1 LKNRF
6 DCRYKG
12 ECLAAFLDRQL
23 HTSGISPQPTR
34 QNHPM
39 DINWTVF
46 ALFNLFVVA
55 MLALDLGVFHRRAHV
70 VGVREALAW
79 SGVWITLALLFNAM
93 IWLAPGWLFTEAQVA
108 QAVARGE
115 LASGAGLADYGVLRA
130 EQFLAGFLI
139 EKSLAV
145 DNLFVF
151 LLIFTVFAVPAIYQ
165 HKLLFYGIV
174 GALILRA
181 LFIFGGVALIQ
192 NFAWIVYVFG
202 VFLIFT
208 GIRML
213 MPHQPIDPVN
223 HWVLR
228 LARRVLPVSSSPDGD
243 RFFTIENG
251 RRMVTPLFLVLLVIE
266 FTDVVFALDSIP
278 AILAIT
284 DDAFIVYTS
293 NVFAILGL
301 RSLYFALSGMM
312 AFFHYLK
319 YGLSAILVF
328 VGGKML
334 AHAITVE
341 KTVIDAAGQAVTI
354 LVPYKFPVT
363 WSLVVIGSILALS
376 IAASLVRWWLLR
388 RRNGGVAL
396 STTTG

>member
-1 LKNRF
+1 
-6 DCRYKG
+6 
-12 ECLAAFLDRQL
+12 
-23 HTSGISPQPTR
+23 
-34 QNHPM
+34 M

-46 ALFNLFVVA
+46 AIFNLFVVA
-55 MLALDLGVFHRRAHV
+55 MLALDLGVFHRRSHV
-70 VGVREALAW
+70 VSVREALTW
-79 SGVWITLALLFNAM
+79 SGVWITLALAFNVL
-93 IWLAPGWLFTEAQVA
+93 IWLVPGLLFSDTQVA

-115 LASGAGLADYGVLRA
+115 LTAGAGLAEYGRLRA

-151 LLIFTVFAVPAIYQ
+151 LLIFSAFAVPALHQ

-181 LFIFGGVALIQ
+181 GFIFGGVALIQ
-192 NFAWIVYVFG
+192 TFTWIIYVFG
-202 VFLIFT
+202 AFLILT
-208 GIRML
+208 GIKML
-213 MPHQPIDPVN
+213 LPHKPMDPAN
-223 HWVLR
+223 HWLIR
-228 LARRVLPVSSSPDGD
+228 AARRVLPVSEGLDGD
-243 RFFTIENG
+243 RFFTVENG
-251 RRMVTPLFLVLLVIE
+251 KRMVTPLFLVLLLIE
-266 FTDVVFALDSIP
+266 FTDVVFAVDSIP

-312 AFFHYLK
+312 ELFHYLK

-334 AHAITVE
+334 AHAISVE
-341 KTVIDAAGQAVTI
+341 TTMIDAAGQAVTVLAPI
-354 LVPYKFPVT
+354 KVPII
-363 WSLVVIGSILALS
+363 WSLVVIGSILALTVM
-376 IAASLVRWWLLR
+376 ASLLRLWILR
-388 RRNGGVAL
+388 RRATVA
-396 STTTG
+396 TTA

>member
-1 LKNRF
+1 
-6 DCRYKG
+6 
-12 ECLAAFLDRQL
+12 
-23 HTSGISPQPTR
+23 
-34 QNHPM
+34 M

-55 MLALDLGVFHRRAHV
+55 MLALDLGVFHRRSHV
-70 VGVREALAW
+70 VGVREALTW
-79 SGVWITLALLFNAM
+79 SGVWIALALVFNAL
-93 IWLAPGWLFTEAQVA
+93 IWLTPGWLFTDAQVA

-115 LASGAGLADYGVLRA
+115 LAAGAGLADYGVLRA

-151 LLIFTVFAVPAIYQ
+151 LLIFTAFAVPAVYQ

-181 LFIFGGVALIQ
+181 GFIFGGVALIQ
-192 NFAWIVYVFG
+192 AFSWIIYVFG
-202 VFLIFT
+202 VFLILT
-208 GIRML
+208 GIKML
-213 MPHQPIDPVN
+213 LPQKPMDPAN
-223 HWVLR
+223 HWLIR
-228 LARRVLPVSSSPDGD
+228 AARRVLPVSDKLDGD
-243 RFFTIENG
+243 RFFTIDNG
-251 RRMVTPLFLVLLVIE
+251 KRMVTPLFLVLLLIE
-266 FTDVVFALDSIP
+266 FTDVVFAIDSIP

-312 AFFHYLK
+312 DLFHYLK

-334 AHAITVE
+334 AHGITVE
-341 KTVIDAAGQAVTI
+341 TTVIDAAGQAVTV
-354 LVPYKFPVT
+354 LAPFKFPIT
-363 WSLVVIGSILALS
+363 WSLAVIGGILALTV
-376 IAASLVRWWLLR
+376 IASLLRLWLAR
-388 RRNGGVAL
+388 RQGERILTVPG
-396 STTTG
+396 S

>member
-1 LKNRF
+1 
-6 DCRYKG
+6 
-12 ECLAAFLDRQL
+12 
-23 HTSGISPQPTR
+23 
-34 QNHPM
+34 M

-55 MLALDLGVFHRRAHV
+55 MLALDLGVFHRRTHV
-70 VGVREALAW
+70 VSVREALTW
-79 SGVWITLALLFNAM
+79 SGVWISLALVFNAL
-93 IWLAPGWLFTEAQVA
+93 IWLMPGWLFTDAQVA

-115 LASGAGLADYGVLRA
+115 LAAGAGMADYGLLRA

-151 LLIFTVFAVPAIYQ
+151 LLIFSAFAVPAVYQ

-181 LFIFGGVALIQ
+181 GFIFGGVALIQ
-192 NFAWIVYVFG
+192 TFTWIIYVFG
-202 VFLIFT
+202 VFLILT
-208 GIRML
+208 GIKML
-213 MPHQPIDPVN
+213 LPQKPMDPAN
-223 HWVLR
+223 HWLIR
-228 LARRVLPVSSSPDGD
+228 AARRVLPVSDRLDGD
-243 RFFTIENG
+243 RFFTVENG
-251 RRMVTPLFLVLLVIE
+251 RRMVTPLFLVLLLIE
-266 FTDVVFALDSIP
+266 FTDVVFAVDSIP

-312 AFFHYLK
+312 DLFHYLK

-334 AHAITVE
+334 SHAITVE
-341 KTVIDAAGQAVTI
+341 TTVIDAAGQAVTV
-354 LVPYKFPVT
+354 LVPFKVPIV
-363 WSLVVIGSILALS
+363 WSLAVIGGILALTVF
-376 IAASLVRWWLLR
+376 ASLARLWVVRR
-388 RRNGGVAL
+388 SGSVAAVDGSPL
-396 STTTG
+396 TDR